1 MTRRFLIIGSFAAIY
16 LLWGSTYFAI
26 ALGLQSMPPFMLMG
40 IRSLCGGL
48 ILIGLG
54 GRDAIDASGRTWLN
68 AGLCGLLFFVGCHG
82 ILALAQQRAPSGI
95 AAIVLATIPFWI
107 VLIDFLMPHDAR
119 PDPRT
124 LITLVPGFAGVTI
137 VAWQN
142 IDRNGVGTLPI
153 LLLLVAALSWSAG
166 TTLSRR
172 TSSGGSSISISGM
185 QLSLGGIML
194 FLISWSSGEMHHFSP
209 NAVSMVSLDLPDRG
223 RKRCRF
229 CGLSLAARQCADP
242 TGFNL
247 HLCKPGHRRAV
258 GDGLPWR
265 TALSRHAFRRL
276 SCYRFHYCDVAYRT
290 FSLAVTCQRKA
301 IGDQTAFDAQGLLD
315 GEGHDY

>member
-1 MTRRFLIIGSFAAIY
+1 MARRFLIIGSFAAIY

-54 GRDAIDASGRTWLN
+54 GRDAIHASGRTWLN

-82 ILALAQQRAPSGI
+82 ILAFAQQRVPSGI

-107 VLIDFLMPHDAR
+107 VLIDFLMPGDAR

-142 IDRNGVGTLPI
+142 INRNGVGTLPI

-166 TTLSRR
+166 TALSRR

-185 QLSLGGIML
+185 QLSLGGIVL

-209 NAVSMVSLDLPDRG
+209 NAVSMVSLEAAIYLIVAGSVVGFAAYHWLLDNVPTPLVSTYTFVNPVIAVLLGTAFLGEPLSATMLFGGCLVIASIIAMWYIERSPSRLPASEKPSVT
-223 RKRCRF
+223 KRP
-229 CGLSLAARQCADP
+229 SM
-242 TGFNL
+242 
-247 HLCKPGHRRAV
+247 RRA
-258 GDGLPWR
+258 
-265 TALSRHAFRRL
+265 S
-276 SCYRFHYCDVAYRT
+276 
-290 FSLAVTCQRKA
+290 
-301 IGDQTAFDAQGLLD
+301 
-315 GEGHDY
+315 